1 MKGYLQIRPF
11 AKVRLQKMKG
21 YLQIRPFAKVR
32 LQKMTGYL
40 QIRPFAKVRLQ
51 NMKGYLQIHRFAIKI
66 RYIKILQYV
75 GKRVYLYKS
84 DNYEENIII
93 KIMEMI

>member
-51 NMKGYLQIHRFAIKI
+51 NMKGYLQIHPFAIMI

-75 GKRVYLYKS
+75 GKGCIYIKV
-84 DNYEENIII
+84 IIMK
-93 KIMEMI
+93 KIS

>member
-1 MKGYLQIRPF
+1 MEYLQIRPF
-11 AKVRLQKMKG
+11 AKVRLQIRKG
-21 YLQIRPFAKVR
+21 YLQIHPFAKVR
-32 LQKMTGYL
+32 LQNMKGYL

-51 NMKGYLQIHRFAIKI
+51 NMKGYLQIHPFAIKI

-84 DNYEENIII
+84 DNYEENIIFT
-93 KIMEMI
+93 IMEII